1 MKVPLAVSAIIATSQ
16 ATQLISDPVTTSG
29 AFGVNVQ
36 EFKYDDFIHRILD
49 FPADT
54 SFYQDYAQ

>member
-1 MKVPLAVSAIIATSQ
+1 MKVPLAVSAIIAVSQ
-16 ATQLISDPVTTSG
+16 ATQLISDPVTTNG

-54 SFYQDYAQ
+54 SYY